1 MFALPA
7 VPLIAGLQPADP
19 AHAAESQTDA
29 LASSALSN
37 SAKPSLQMAMP
48 AQRDPA
54 TTAPDIRQVECVA
67 KVIVHEAGNQMR
79 RGQVAVAQVIRTRMQ
94 RLGVAS
100 DACRVVHER
109 GQFFNVD
116 RFKPARDTV
125 LWRNAMAI
133 ATETLKGEGED
144 IVPGALFFRTAAR
157 PFKGRIRVA
166 QIDNHVFYR

>member
-7 VPLIAGLQPADP
+7 IPLVAGFLPAE
-19 AHAAESQTDA
+19 AAQAAEN
-29 LASSALSN
+29 LSGG
-37 SAKPSLQMAMP
+37 AKPNVQVTTP
-48 AQRDPA
+48 AQRDA
-54 TTAPDIRQVECVA
+54 ASTTPDIRQIECVA
-67 KVIVHEAGNQMR
+67 KVIVHEAGNQPR

-94 RLGVAS
+94 RLGITH

-116 RFKPARDTV
+116 RFKPARDTA

-166 QIDNHVFYR
+166 QIDNHDFYR

>member
-1 MFALPA
+1 MFALPV
-7 VPLIAGLQPADP
+7 VPLIAGLQPAEA
-19 AHAAESQTDA
+19 AHAAESQSD
-29 LASSALSN
+29 
-37 SAKPSLQMAMP
+37 PSVSTAP
-48 AQRDPA
+48 P
-54 TTAPDIRQVECVA
+54 TTTPQPDIRQIECVA

-79 RGQVAVAQVIRTRMQ
+79 RGQIAVAQVIRTRMQ
-94 RLGVAS
+94 RLGVAQ

-116 RFKPARDTV
+116 RFKPARDTA
-125 LWRNAMAI
+125 LWRNAVAI
-133 ATETLKGEGED
+133 ATQTLKGEGEE